1 VASLDDSIAWLVY
14 GSVALG
20 AVFLAV
26 AHGIVPDFLF
36 YAILGGEAAFV
47 LCAVLVAMR
56 VGWARYYA
64 LALAVLTLASSLP
77 QPQHYEFA
85 VTGQLVAFLIFA
97 GGSALQVFLIAAVLL
112 RTFRSRRGATG
123 QAPLR

>member
-1 VASLDDSIAWLVY
+1 MASLDTWIAWLVY
-14 GSVALG
+14 ASVALG

-36 YAILGGEAAFV
+36 YAIAGGEAAYV
-47 LCAVLVAMR
+47 VCAVLVAMH
-56 VGWARYYA
+56 VKGARYFA
-64 LALAVLTLASSLP
+64 LALAVVTLASSLP

-97 GGSALQVFLIAAVLL
+97 GGSALQVLLIIAVLL
-112 RTFRSRRGATG
+112 RTFRARGPATG
-123 QAPLR
+123 